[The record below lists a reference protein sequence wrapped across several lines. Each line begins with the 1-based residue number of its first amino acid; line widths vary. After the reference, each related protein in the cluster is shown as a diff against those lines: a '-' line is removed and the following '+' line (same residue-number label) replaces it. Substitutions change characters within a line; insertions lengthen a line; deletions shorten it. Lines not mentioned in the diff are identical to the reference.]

1 LKLIASLPLKGM
13 YPSSAR
19 VRNEPLETLKEK
31 IDYLELTGDRVLELA
46 GRGWEENKISREI
59 FGKRMW
65 IELITGGHLSR
76 RNLVR
81 SYLRSTPG

>member
-1 LKLIASLPLKGM
+1 MIASLPLKGM

-31 IDYLELTGDRVLELA
+31 IDYLELTGEKVLKLS

-59 FGKRMW
+59 FGKTMR
-65 IELITGGHLSR
+65 IEVITRGHLSR

-81 SYLRSTPG
+81 SYLRSTPR